1 MIQYLEWDSAFFDKK
16 IGRLDLRPANDKI
29 LETLVE
35 AKQQNYDLLY
45 IFTPEAFLI
54 NENDCLPFKGVL
66 VDRKVV
72 YSIDIISVV
81 SLSQEVKEYVST
93 ELTPE
98 LLNLAYESGKFS
110 RFRLDKGFKA
120 SDFQRLYARWI
131 EKSVTHEMADKV
143 FVIIENNKIAGMV
156 TLKISGNTSEIGLIA
171 VDAKMQGK
179 GYGKLLVERCI
190 SEAALSNCKTLS
202 VPTQFENKPACKF
215 YERCGFQVKLITNIY
230 HFWL

>member
-1 MIQYLEWDSAFFDKK
+1 MIHYLEWDSAFFDKK
-16 IGRLDLRPANDKI
+16 IGRLELRHTDENLI
-29 LETLVE
+29 EMLVE
-35 AKQQNYDLLY
+35 AKQQDYDLLY
-45 IFTPEAFLI
+45 VFTSEECLI
-54 NENDCLPFKGVL
+54 NENDCFPFKGTL

-72 YSIDIISVV
+72 YTIDISDEVA
-81 SLSQEVKEYVST
+81 LSQQVKEYLSA

-110 RFRLDKGFKA
+110 RFRLDKNFHE

-131 EKSVTHEMADKV
+131 EKSVAHEMADKV
-143 FVIIENNKIAGMV
+143 FVIQESNKIVGMV
-156 TLKISGNTSEIGLIA
+156 TLKISGNTAEIGLIA
-171 VDAKMQGK
+171 VDSKMQGK

-190 SEAALSNCKTLS
+190 SEAALSNCKTLT

-215 YERCGFQVKLITNIY
+215 YDRCGFQVKSITNIY